1 MSIKKIIKSIVYSYC
16 RYKVSKKAQLIG
28 KHYNVSS
35 AAKITHADGSVKDDI
50 LLNDYVDLYGRLSS
64 QSHGKIIIGKH
75 TRIGKNVTILSVES
89 ISIGDFVAIG
99 ADSVISDNSTH
110 PSSALFRKVRML
122 MSDNS
127 TLHLWKYSSH
137 KPIIIKNNVWIG
149 ERSRICKGVTI
160 GENSI
165 IAANSVVTKD
175 VPDNSIAA
183 GNPAKIVREGIIAEL
198 EDPKDCVEF
207 NNFIEKHGARFE

>member
-1 MSIKKIIKSIVYSYC
+1 MTIKKILKCVLYTYN
-16 RYKVSKKAQLIG
+16 RYKISKKARLIG
-28 KHYNVSS
+28 KHYNISRD
-35 AAKITHADGSVKDDI
+35 ARITHADGSVKDDI
-50 LLNDYVDLYGRLSS
+50 VLNDFVDLYGRLSS
-64 QSHGKIIIGKH
+64 QSHGKIFIGEH
-75 TRIGKNVTILSVES
+75 SRIGKNVKVLSVES
-89 ISIGDFVAIG
+89 VSIGNFVAIG
-99 ADSVISDNSTH
+99 ADSVISDNSSH
-110 PSSALFRKVRML
+110 PSSALFRKVKAL
-122 MSDNS
+122 MPANS

-137 KPIIIKNNVWIG
+137 KPVVIKNNVWIG

-207 NNFIEKHGARFE
+207 NYFIEKHGICF

>member
-1 MSIKKIIKSIVYSYC
+1 MTIKKILKCVLYTYN
-16 RYKVSKKAQLIG
+16 RYKISKKARLIG
-28 KHYNVSS
+28 KHYNISRD
-35 AAKITHADGSVKDDI
+35 ARITHADGSVKDDI
-50 LLNDYVDLYGRLSS
+50 VLNDFVDLYGRLSS
-64 QSHGKIIIGKH
+64 QSHGKITIGEH
-75 TRIGKNVTILSVES
+75 SRIGKNVKVLSVES
-89 ISIGDFVAIG
+89 ISIGKFVAIS
-99 ADSVISDNSTH
+99 ADSVISDNSNH

-122 MSDNS
+122 MHANS
-127 TLHLWKYSSH
+127 TLNYWKYSSH
-137 KPIIIKNNVWIG
+137 KPVVIRDNVWIG

-207 NNFIEKHGARFE
+207 NYFIEKHGICF